1 MIVTTDIADILY
13 RDCQELFVPITKHLE
28 SAGKFIPANGRLL
41 ASTVNAY
48 GEHIANV
55 STELIP
61 FGKTFTGEL
70 KEERI
75 IIHVKGQTP
84 SKYWE
89 KCFVEVNL
97 CVPDLGLNIANTIRL
112 KTLERLAKK
121 HFRSLSG
128 EYDGTRYHYEIDTIH
143 IEADTALKC
152 HFVNC
157 RILFNALNVK

>member
-13 RDCQELFVPITKHLE
+13 RDCKAFGIGIV
-28 SAGKFIPANGRLL
+28 
-41 ASTVNAY
+41 
-48 GEHIANV
+48 
-55 STELIP
+55 P
-61 FGKTFTGEL
+61 FGKTINGEL

-75 IIHVKGQTP
+75 TIHVKGQTP

-89 KCFVEVNL
+89 KCFCDVNL
-97 CVPDLGLNIANTIRL
+97 CVPDLGVNIANTLRL
-112 KTLERLAKK
+112 KYLERKAKEL
-121 HFRSLSG
+121 FRSVTG
-128 EYDGTRYHYEIDTIH
+128 EFDGTRYNYGVDTIH